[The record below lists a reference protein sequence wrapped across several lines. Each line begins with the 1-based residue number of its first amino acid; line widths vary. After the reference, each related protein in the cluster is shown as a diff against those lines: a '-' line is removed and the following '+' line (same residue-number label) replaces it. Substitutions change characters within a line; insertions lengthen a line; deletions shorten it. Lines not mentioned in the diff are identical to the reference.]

1 MSQAGSAQAL
11 VERTAVRVTTGACP
25 HDRGV
30 LPTLPSARLPRLL
43 VLLLLAAGGL
53 LPTTLARAAV
63 LDDRERRCLTLIAY
77 AEAAS
82 EGPAGMAAV
91 MRVVKNRIAHP
102 KFPDD
107 ACAVAL
113 QDGQFQ
119 PVAER
124 PALRRALVAPEH
136 ENLAEVLGA
145 SSRQARLL
153 LVEAW
158 RLAAVLDRLTPGD
171 PTRGALYFVNPRLM
185 DPGKCPWFAGLKRTT
200 ALGEHVFM
208 THYAAGERRG
218 GPALDCAQAGK
229 GYAGSSRLARDHA
242 NGLFDP
248 RGPRV
253 ATRTATPAQ
262 IRAWRRTGEL
272 ARRQAELK
280 RHFEPG
286 WQRIEE

>member
-1 MSQAGSAQAL
+1 M
-11 VERTAVRVTTGACP
+11 
-25 HDRGV
+25 
-30 LPTLPSARLPRLL
+30 PSARLPRRLA
-43 VLLLLAAGGL
+43 LLLLALGGL
-53 LPTTLARAAV
+53 LPATQAPAAV
-63 LDDRERRCLTLIAY
+63 PDDRQRRCLTLIAY
-77 AEAAS
+77 AEAAG

-91 MRVVKNRIAHP
+91 MRVVQNRIAHP

-124 PALRRALVAPEH
+124 PALRRALLAPEH
-136 ENLAEVLGA
+136 ENLAEALGA
-145 SSRQARLL
+145 SSRQARLV

-158 RLAAVLDRLTPGD
+158 RLAAVLDVLAPGD
-171 PTRGALYFVNPRLM
+171 PTRGALFFVNPRLM

-200 ALGEHVFM
+200 AIGEHVFM
-208 THYAAGERRG
+208 THYVPGERRG
-218 GPALDCAQAGK
+218 GPALDCAKAGK
-229 GYAGSSRLARDHA
+229 GHAGSDRLARTHA
-242 NGLFDP
+242 HGLFDP

-253 ATRTATPAQ
+253 ATRTATQAQ

-280 RHFEPG
+280 RDFKPG
-286 WQRIEE
+286 WRLADE